1 MSKNQSPSRT
11 LSEWFRL
18 VTECR
23 QSGLSDSAWC
33 LMNGIPRSTFSQA
46 VKRLQKASYAVASK
60 TTPTDPLDFTS
71 KQEVVKIDIE
81 QDNHPAKYTET
92 VPYTSD
98 VPVSNMYLDN
108 SHTIEIQIG
117 ASSIRLSNDA
127 DPTLVKVIIHSLA
140 GGNAYAC

>member
-46 VKRLQKASYAVASK
+46 VRRLQKASYAVASK

-81 QDNHPAKYTET
+81 IFKVHIKIGHTKMLVLTPASCYINNRT
-92 VPYTSD
+92 
-98 VPVSNMYLDN
+98 
-108 SHTIEIQIG
+108 
-117 ASSIRLSNDA
+117 
-127 DPTLVKVIIHSLA
+127 
-140 GGNAYAC
+140 